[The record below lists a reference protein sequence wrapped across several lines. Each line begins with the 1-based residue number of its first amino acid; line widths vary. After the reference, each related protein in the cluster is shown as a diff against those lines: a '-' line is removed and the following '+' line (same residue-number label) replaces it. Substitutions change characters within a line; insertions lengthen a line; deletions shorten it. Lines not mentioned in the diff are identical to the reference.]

1 MIQVEQCKISV
12 YGWPTPLIVV
22 ENTSQIHNV
31 IVCTLRSCYPRML
44 LGLPP
49 DRSKSSAYSAR
60 LIHEP
65 RTVLLKSCA
74 HLEEFTQITVH
85 DSTADMGYMVLRT
98 RLGNTSN
105 MKKYKLAKLVARDCM
120 ISV

>member
-1 MIQVEQCKISV
+1 
-12 YGWPTPLIVV
+12 
-22 ENTSQIHNV
+22 
-31 IVCTLRSCYPRML
+31 ML

-65 RTVLLKSCA
+65 RTVLRKSCS
-74 HLEEFTQITVH
+74 HLEELTQITVH
-85 DSTADMGYMVLRT
+85 DSTAGMGYMVLRT
-98 RLGNTSN
+98 LLGNTSN

>member
-49 DRSKSSAYSAR
+49 DRSKSSAYNAR

-65 RTVLLKSCA
+65 RTVLRKSCA
-74 HLEEFTQITVH
+74 HLEELTQITVH
-85 DSTADMGYMVLRT
+85 DNTAGMGYMVLQT
-98 RLGNTSN
+98 RLDNTSN
-105 MKKYKLAKLVARDCM
+105 MMEYELAELVARDCM
-120 ISV
+120 IGV